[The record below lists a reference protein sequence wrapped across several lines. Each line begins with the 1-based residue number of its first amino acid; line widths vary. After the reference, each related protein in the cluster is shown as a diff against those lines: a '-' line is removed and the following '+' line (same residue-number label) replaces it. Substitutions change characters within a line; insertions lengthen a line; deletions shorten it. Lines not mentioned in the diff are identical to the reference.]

1 MRAGSAQKFNRI
13 LYVDT
18 KCYHKSMRK
27 VVVFFDKLEDR
38 IRGFLSHYP
47 ILYAFIA
54 GVAIVSFWRGV
65 WEVSDIW
72 GIPPQV
78 SLLVGFLIMIAVGV
92 QVTEFLG
99 SRIIISGLRGD
110 KKLEEKTLK
119 EIEGEE
125 MFLHDLKK
133 EVDHIEKMMEA
144 RENK

>member
-1 MRAGSAQKFNRI
+1 MG
-13 LYVDT
+13 
-18 KCYHKSMRK
+18 K
-27 VVVFFDKLEDR
+27 VIGFFDKFEDR

-65 WEVSDIW
+65 WEVSDIL
-72 GIPPQV
+72 GIPPQA
-78 SLLVGFLIMIAVGV
+78 SLIGGLLIMTAVGV

-119 EIEGEE
+119 EIEDEDK
-125 MFLHDLKK
+125 FLKDLKK
-133 EVDHIEKMMEA
+133 EVDHIEEMMEA
-144 RENK
+144 RNEK